1 MRGSPHEG
9 WGDLGDERR
18 ILREA
23 GLFEGGARGTR
34 MRLGIVVNPDAGL
47 GGKLGFKGSDGRAA
61 EARAAGAEDRAG
73 PRMEQ
78 CLNHLATLAA
88 SSLNRT
94 DVALTLVGWTGRM
107 GSTWA
112 ESALGTDRL
121 NGEWIGE
128 TPSQTTHSDTTALVA
143 ALVEAGVEGI
153 VYAGGDGTTR
163 DIVNALEDL
172 GKEAQKIALIGVPGG
187 VKMHSGCFATTPKA
201 AAEVVLAFALGDL
214 RTAITEVM
222 DLDEVVYQEGVWKV
236 RMYGEAWTPSS
247 PRFMQGAKEQVERV
261 SEEDTIEGLAHHV
274 ATLLED
280 EPDLMVVWGSG
291 GTLRRMGEHLDLSLT
306 LLGIDIQHGETVHTD
321 LNEATLLEVISGHVD
336 EHQHPRPLLLLLSP
350 MGGQGFLIGRG
361 NLQLSPAVLRA
372 IGHDNILGVAT
383 PSKLIGLEAVRIDTG
398 DDDLDTEFQ
407 TKRFIKILQGFRT
420 TRLIRVAEM

>member
-1 MRGSPHEG
+1 
-9 WGDLGDERR
+9 
-18 ILREA
+18 
-23 GLFEGGARGTR
+23 

-47 GGKLGFKGSDGRAA
+47 GGKLGFKGSDGRAE

-73 PRMEQ
+73 PRMTQ
-78 CLNHLATLAA
+78 CLNHLCSLLA

-94 DVALTLVGWTGRM
+94 GTTLTLLGWEGRM

-112 ESALGTDRL
+112 PMAAGVEHAWS
-121 NGEWIGE
+121 GE
-128 TPSQTTHSDTTALVA
+128 TPKHTRPEDTAVLVKQLIDA
-143 ALVEAGVEGI
+143 EVDAIL
-153 VYAGGDGTTR
+153 YAGGDGTTR
-163 DIVNALEDL
+163 DIVNTLEGL
-172 GKEAQKIALIGVPGG
+172 GDEAQKTALIGVPGG

-201 AAEVVLAFALGDL
+201 AAEVVLSFAMGDL

-222 DLDEVVYQEGVWKV
+222 DLDEVIYQEGVWKV

-261 SEEDTIEGLAHHV
+261 SEEDTIEGLAQHIG
-274 ATLLED
+274 TLLED

-291 GTLRRMGEHLDLSLT
+291 GTLRRMGEHLGHALT
-306 LLGIDIQHGETVHTD
+306 LLGIDVQHGQTVHAD
-321 LNEATLLEVISGHVD
+321 LNEADLLEVISNHVD
-336 EHQHPRPLLLLLSP
+336 NEGNPRPMLLLLSP

-361 NLQLSPAVLRA
+361 NLQLSPAVLRL
-372 IGHDNILGVAT
+372 IGHSNILGVAT

-398 DDDLDTEFQ
+398 DESLDGEFQ

-420 TRLIRVAEM
+420 TRLIRVAEV